1 MFPKYCSV
9 ITRKARKEAWDVV
22 FANRPLTVLLGFLGT
37 CIAVYF
43 GRRTGVQ
50 SPDQM
55 RDAAISFVFGLIAMG
70 LIYALSFLVH
80 FLYYTPKHI
89 AAELKTDRDNLKI
102 QLDDAYDLRIKRR
115 QKEREDLAER
125 CIKML
130 KDQKVNM
137 VSFNAVARH
146 EAYKLEAED
155 LDWLCDEVEKFY
167 GSHPFTGLDAYV
179 PKADRREFLR
189 WFCLHSDY
197 RVTKETDYLD
207 AAERWRAE
215 HDYPLPPEKAHIAHI
230 FTKTLG
236 GEHISITQPSP
247 KSNTEASP
255 HSPTS

>member
-1 MFPKYCSV
+1 MGRCFCQPSTHCAPGIPRHLHRSLFRTPHWRAKSRPNERRGNQLRVWLDRDGIDIRAQFP
-9 ITRKARKEAWDVV
+9 R
-22 FANRPLTVLLGFLGT
+22 
-37 CIAVYF
+37 
-43 GRRTGVQ
+43 
-50 SPDQM
+50 
-55 RDAAISFVFGLIAMG
+55 
-70 LIYALSFLVH
+70 ALSL
-80 FLYYTPKHI
+80 LYS
-89 AAELKTDRDNLKI
+89 EI

-155 LDWLCDEVEKFY
+155 LDWLCDEVEKFH

-179 PKADRREFLR
+179 PKTDRREFLR